1 MQHGLP
7 LDRLTGLTG
16 STRGLT
22 TAEVRERAAQFGPND
37 IVEVPESALL
47 AIARETAKDPMLW
60 FLVGASVLY
69 AVLGDWVEAA
79 ILCVSILPLAG
90 MDAWLHQRTRA
101 STVGLSSLLS
111 SSARVRRDGVQV
123 EIPAGEVVPG
133 DLAFVAVGESFPA
146 DGIVVEATEAQV
158 DESALTGEAFPVRK
172 SALGA
177 WPSGTGTVS
186 VDGDSWGFAGTRLL
200 TGSVALRVAS
210 TGKETLYGA
219 IVQSALLGARA
230 RTPLQAAIARLVR
243 GLLIVAAILCVSLAA
258 IRLVQGHGFVD
269 AALSAV
275 TLAIAALP
283 EEFPVVFTVFLGVGI
298 HRLARRKALVRRAI
312 SVENIGRVTTICSD
326 KTGTITEGRLELTHV
341 VPGPNMQRERVVR
354 VAALACQRDS
364 GDPLDV
370 AVLLIADAEDG
381 TIASTE
387 SVATFP
393 FTENRKRAT
402 SVSVEGDALL
412 VATKG
417 SPETVLALCDLGA
430 EARASVER
438 EVLELA
444 NGGHKVIACAALRIA
459 REDWSGGEPDHGLTF
474 AGLLA
479 FEDPVRPGVREAVQE
494 CRAAGIRVIVVT
506 GDHPATA
513 RAIAREI
520 GVGASADGPR
530 VVLGSD
536 LERVLGAGAAEIA
549 RIEVV
554 ARAIPAQKLALVRA
568 LQSQGEVVAVTGDG
582 VNDVPALQAAD
593 VGIAMGARGTRS
605 AREIAAI
612 VLLDDEFGTIVR
624 AVAEGR
630 QLFQNLQRSFQ
641 YLLLIH
647 MPLVLT
653 AAIVP
658 LAGYPLLY
666 LPVHIVWLELVIHPT
681 AILVFQELSST
692 ERLAPTRG
700 RRSGAIFARRE
711 WVTIGLVG
719 ALLTTLV
726 LLAYRNS
733 IDAGNAIEHGRAM
746 VLVILSCA
754 SAFSTAILSGLRTWM
769 SRGIPVATVGMAAI
783 FVETPLLSRWLHVS
797 PLQPRE
803 WLIALAGSIL
813 ACLPL
818 LLLRRATAAGARDDA
833 ARKERAA
840 MS

>member
-7 LDRLTGLTG
+7 LDRLSGLTG

-22 TAEVRERAAQFGPND
+22 AAEVRERAAQFGPND

-79 ILCVSILPLAG
+79 VLGVSILPLAG

-101 STVGLSSLLS
+101 STVGLRSLLS
-111 SSARVRRDGVQV
+111 SSARVLRDGVRIEV
-123 EIPAGEVVPG
+123 PAGDVVPG

-146 DGIVVEATEAQV
+146 DGIVVDATEAQV

-172 SALGA
+172 SALGT
-177 WPSGTGTVS
+177 WPSGTGPVPIE
-186 VDGDSWGFAGTRLL
+186 GESWGFAGTRLL
-200 TGSVALRVAS
+200 TGRVALRVAS

-230 RTPLQAAIARLVR
+230 RTPLQSAIAKLVR
-243 GLLIVAAILCVSLAA
+243 VLLIVAAVLCVALAA
-258 IRLVQGHGFVD
+258 IRLLQGHGFVD

-341 VPGPNMQRERVVR
+341 MPGPDSQREHVLR

-370 AVLLIADAEDG
+370 AVLALADAEDE

-387 SVATFP
+387 SVAIFP

-402 SVSVEGDALL
+402 AVTVDGDALL

-417 SPETVLALCDLGA
+417 SPETVLALCNLGA
-430 EARASVER
+430 EVRASIER
-438 EVLELA
+438 EVLDLA

-459 REDWSGGEPDHGLTF
+459 RADWSGEEPERGLTF
-474 AGLLA
+474 SGLLA

-536 LERVLGAGAAEIA
+536 LERVLVSGDAEIA
-549 RIEVV
+549 HIEVV

-605 AREIAAI
+605 AREIASI

-630 QLFQNLQRSFQ
+630 QLFQNLQQSFQ

-647 MPLVLT
+647 IPFVLT

-658 LAGYPLLY
+658 LAGFPLLY
-666 LPVHIVWLELVIHPT
+666 LPIHIVWLELVIHPT
-681 AILVFQELSST
+681 AMLVFQELPST
-692 ERLAPTRG
+692 GRLARQPAL
-700 RRSGAIFARRE
+700 RSGAIFARRE
-711 WVTIGLVG
+711 WVTVGLVG
-719 ALLTTLV
+719 VLLTAFV
-726 LLAYRNS
+726 VLAYWKS
-733 IDAGNAIEHGRAM
+733 IDAGHPIEQARAL
-746 VLVILSCA
+746 VLVILSSA

-769 SRGIPVATVGMAAI
+769 SRGIPVATIGMAAV
-783 FVETPLLSRWLHVS
+783 FVETPLLARWLHVA
-797 PLQPRE
+797 PLQPME
-803 WLIALAGSIL
+803 WLIAIAGSIV
-813 ACLPL
+813 ASLPL
-818 LLLRRATAAGARDDA
+818 LLSRRSTAAGARDEME
-833 ARKERAA
+833 RKGIAPTA
-840 MS
+840 

>member
-1 MQHGLP
+1 MKHELP
-7 LDRLTGLTG
+7 LDRLAGLTG
-16 STRGLT
+16 ASRGLT
-22 TAEVRERAAQFGPND
+22 AAEVRERAAQFGPYD

-47 AIARETAKDPMLW
+47 AIARDTAKDPMLW

-69 AVLGDWVEAA
+69 AVLGDWVEAV
-79 ILCVSILPLAG
+79 ILGVSILPLAG

-101 STVGLSSLLS
+101 STVGLRSLLS
-111 SSARVRRDGVQV
+111 SSARVLRDGDRV

-146 DGIVVEATEAQV
+146 DGIVVDTSEAQV

-177 WPSGTGTVS
+177 WPSGTGTVA
-186 VDGDSWGFAGTRLL
+186 VDGNSWGFAGTRLL
-200 TGSVALRVAS
+200 TGSVALRIAL

-230 RTPLQAAIARLVR
+230 RTPLQAAIAKLVR
-243 GLLIVAAILCVSLAA
+243 VLLIVAAVLCVSLAA
-258 IRLVQGHGFVD
+258 IRLLQGHGFLD

-341 VPGPNMQRERVVR
+341 MPGPDTEREGVLR

-370 AVLLIADAEDG
+370 AILAVADAEDD

-387 SVATFP
+387 TLAIFP

-402 SVSVEGDALL
+402 SVSVEGDTLF

-417 SPETVLALCDLGA
+417 SPETVLALCALGA
-430 EARASVER
+430 ETRVSVER
-438 EVLELA
+438 DVLELA
-444 NGGHKVIACAALRIA
+444 NGGHKVIACAALLSA
-459 REDWSGGEPDHGLTF
+459 RAGWTGEEPEQGMTF
-474 AGLLA
+474 SGLLA
-479 FEDPVRPGVREAVQE
+479 FEDPVRPGVRAAMQE

-513 RAIAREI
+513 RAIARAI
-520 GVGASADGPR
+520 GVGASLDGPR

-536 LERVLGAGAAEIA
+536 LAHILVGNEAEVA

-593 VGIAMGARGTRS
+593 VGIAMGERGTRS
-605 AREIAAI
+605 AREIASI

-630 QLFQNLQRSFQ
+630 QLFRNLQKSFQ

-647 MPLVLT
+647 IPFVLT

-658 LAGYPLLY
+658 LAGFPLLY
-666 LPVHIVWLELVIHPT
+666 LPIHIVWLELVIHPT
-681 AILVFQELSST
+681 AMLVFQELPST
-692 ERLAPTRG
+692 GRLARQAAL
-700 RRSGAIFARRE
+700 RSGAIFARRE
-711 WVTIGLVG
+711 WVTVGIVGL
-719 ALLTTLV
+719 LLTAFV
-726 LLAYRNS
+726 VLAYWKG
-733 IDAGNAIEHGRAM
+733 IDSGHPIEQARAM

-754 SAFSTAILSGLRTWM
+754 SAFSTAILSRLRTWM
-769 SRGIPVATVGMAAI
+769 SRGIPVATIGMAAI
-783 FVETPLLSRWLHVS
+783 FVQTPMLARWLHLS
-797 PLQPRE
+797 PLQPTE
-803 WLIALAGSIL
+803 WLLAVAGSIF

-818 LLLRRATAAGARDDA
+818 LLSRRSTAVGKRDGAE
-833 ARKERAA
+833 RKERAP
-840 MS
+840 SS